1 MTTDKEATETPDFW
15 RLPIYVNVRARDRE
29 AAQLLLRDTL
39 PLVQAA
45 SFQEIRRRLLEYF
58 RKYCRLLALQ
68 KVDLAEIE
76 TCRTVLP
83 ISGMNDR
90 PRWMQRLQIDSS
102 IRLTRPAPVKNEAE
116 EILYQR
122 LAYQKDS
129 SKETQ
134 RPSNLNARIAE
145 MRIHH

>member
-1 MTTDKEATETPDFW
+1 MSMSGREIVKLLSSRLSSFFET
-15 RLPIYVNVRARDRE
+15 LS
-29 AAQLLLRDTL
+29 LLFD
-39 PLVQAA
+39 AA
-45 SFQEIRRRLLEYF
+45 SFQEIRRISLEYF
-58 RKYCRLLALQ
+58 RKSCRLLALL
-68 KVDLAEIE
+68 KVDLADLE

-102 IRLTRPAPVKNEAE
+102 IRLTRPKWHQVTVKNEAE
-116 EILYQR
+116 EILNQR